1 MEKIGDILKKRRLEI
16 NISLEHAAEETMI
29 ASRYLDAI
37 ESSNF
42 SSFPG
47 SVYAR
52 GFLRRYAEYLKLEE
66 TEIQELLSWYAND
79 QQKQEEEVRP
89 QTEKQVVD
97 AHVAKIRN
105 VVANRKNLYLYVTLT
120 IIGFLIAGGI
130 LGAIIVPF
138 LEKEP
143 KVFIDKNKLLSQE
156 EVSKNEKVE
165 KKEEKQKT
173 PLAIKP
179 EIKGVLLAGNAFE
192 EVWVQVQLDSGKN
205 KEILVKAGEK
215 IRWNAKKTISLTIG
229 NASAIAWKF
238 NSKAIGTLGKAGAA
252 KTILFTPEKIQ
263 TVIKKEQP
271 TLIPSKDE
279 ENKQNAAKQGTIT
292 TIFSQE
298 QSGNT
303 TQTTQSRAK
312 EATSTQK
319 IKKTED
325 NSIIGKTSIP
335 GNSKQST
342 PVDKTKE
349 TLDKGTASVTQ
360 RNTKE
365 GEK

>member
-1 MEKIGDILKKRRLEI
+1 MEKIGDVLKKRRLEMDI
-16 NISLEHAAEETMI
+16 PLEHAAEETMI
-29 ASRYLDAI
+29 ASRYLNAI
-37 ESSNF
+37 ESSDF

-79 QQKQEEEVRP
+79 HQKQEEEIRP
-89 QTEKQVVD
+89 QTEKQGVD
-97 AHVAKIRN
+97 AHAARLRN

-120 IIGFLIAGGI
+120 VIGFLVAGGI
-130 LGAIIVPF
+130 LGALIVPF

-143 KVFIDKNKLLSQE
+143 KIFIDKNKLLSQE
-156 EVSKNEKVE
+156 EVNKSEKVE
-165 KKEEKQKT
+165 KKKEKQKT
-173 PLAIKP
+173 QSAIKP
-179 EIKGVLLAGNAFE
+179 EIKGIILEGNAFE
-192 EVWVQVQLDSGKN
+192 EVWVQVQIDSGKN
-205 KEILVKAGEK
+205 KDILVKAGEK
-215 IRWNAKKTISLTIG
+215 IRWNAKKTIGLTIS

-238 NSKAIGTLGKAGAA
+238 NSKAIGTLGKTGVA
-252 KTILFTPEKIQ
+252 KTMLFTPEKMQ

-271 TLIPSKDE
+271 TLIPFKDK

-292 TIFSQE
+292 TIFSQK
-298 QSGNT
+298 QFGT
-303 TQTTQSRAK
+303 TQTTQNRIK

-319 IKKTED
+319 IKKTEN
-325 NSIIGKTSIP
+325 NSIIGKNSIH

-342 PVDKTKE
+342 PVDKINE
-349 TLDKGTASVTQ
+349 TLDKGTASVIQ
-360 RNTKE
+360 QNTKE